1 MSVSATPD
9 PVPMVTSPLDTL
21 IVSSGV
27 YFEFIIPENT
37 FIDLQDGNTRNLTLS
52 LLDVNGQVGES
63 EITFGFCGFRSIV
76 LCIIFSGFL
85 MRFLNQVFEI
95 TLRIHPDM

>member
-1 MSVSATPD
+1 MRLGRFTYQLSYIIVSATPD

-52 LLDVNGQVGES
+52 FLDINGQVG
-63 EITFGFCGFRSIV
+63 GN
-76 LCIIFSGFL
+76 L
-85 MRFLNQVFEI
+85 
-95 TLRIHPDM
+95 

>member
-52 LLDVNGQVGES
+52 FLDINGQVCAAHYLRKS
-63 EITFGFCGFRSIV
+63 FCYSAA
-76 LCIIFSGFL
+76 LY
-85 MRFLNQVFEI
+85 Q
-95 TLRIHPDM
+95 